1 MAEPFLFD
9 PVKVIL
15 TVLVAF
21 IPSIIYAIIIRYS
34 EKYEREAWGSIGQAF
49 LWGGTLGIV
58 VVILIRGFFS
68 FYLEDNFPDLA
79 SDEAKRTLI
88 MMALITPVI
97 AELIKPI
104 GLLLVRGDLL
114 EAEDGLIYGSVIGLG
129 FTATENLLF
138 GIYLAPLYGI
148 EIFIAVVFI
157 RSMSVMYIQSS
168 TTALTCYGVTRAM
181 KVKHKTG
188 SFLAFPLFLLAAIG
202 IHALFNYIAFNN
214 LFDIGILLFNM
225 SSSLLFS
232 IIFAFILMI
241 MIYFKIYRLDRLD
254 EKKEAE
260 IVSSEGMSQAPP
272 RRRAVRSMETAPY
285 DYYEPEPYP
294 SRRSMPPQR
303 PHPRPQPPPVYDDYY
318 GSPPRAPPRRPA
330 RRPAPY
336 PKYTQP
342 PPRRPAPPPA
352 RLTHTP
358 RPPRSVPPPPPVPEP
373 IIRSRVIQ
381 PPPEKVAQPPE
392 PPQPLKKPSP
402 EKSPVTKKK
411 PPESTPQPR
420 KKKSA
425 KKVSKEP
432 KDTDEYEEAKDVEI
446 DWDA

>member
-1 MAEPFLFD
+1 MADPFLFD

-88 MMALITPVI
+88 MMALITPII
-97 AELIKPI
+97 AELVKPI

-157 RSMSVMYIQSS
+157 RSMSVMYIHSS

-188 SFLAFPLFLLAAIG
+188 GFLAFPLFLLAAIG

-214 LFDIGILLFNM
+214 LFDIGVLLFNM

-254 EKKEAE
+254 EEIEVEA
-260 IVSSEGMSQAPP
+260 VSGGEMLRAPP
-272 RRRAVRSMETAPY
+272 RQRAVRSMEAEPY
-285 DYYEPEPYP
+285 DYYEPEPSP
-294 SRRSMPPQR
+294 PRRSMPAQR
-303 PHPRPQPPPVYDDYY
+303 PRTRPQPPPAYDDYY
-318 GSPPRAPPRRPA
+318 EPPPRAPPRRPT

-336 PKYTQP
+336 PEYTQP
-342 PPRRPAPPPA
+342 PPRRPAPPA
-352 RLTHTP
+352 RFAHSP
-358 RPPRSVPPPPPVPEP
+358 RPPRSIPPPPPVPQP
-373 IIRSRVIQ
+373 ITRRRIIQ
-381 PPPEKVAQPPE
+381 PPPEKVVQSPE
-392 PPQPLKKPSP
+392 PQQPVRKPSP
-402 EKSPVTKKK
+402 EIRPATKKK
-411 PPESTPQPR
+411 PPEPKPQPK

-425 KKVSKEP
+425 KKVSEEP
-432 KDTDEYEEAKDVEI
+432 KDTVKYEETEDVEV